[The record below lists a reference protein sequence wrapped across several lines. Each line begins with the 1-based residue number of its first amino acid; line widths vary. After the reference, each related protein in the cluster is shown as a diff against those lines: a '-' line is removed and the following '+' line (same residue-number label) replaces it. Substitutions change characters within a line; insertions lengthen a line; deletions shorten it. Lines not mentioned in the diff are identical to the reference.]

1 MTQYRCDNYQQADP
15 TKIILKALQN
25 LKLGADKE
33 KWIEK
38 DHRRCLVAK
47 GLNPFHQNPAE
58 MKVALSRIWQLVRKV
73 ESQINDDGMVNFYF
87 EKEQHLLKV
96 LDKQLYTYRGWIV
109 ALDRWSNRSHPTFL
123 RQIPS
128 RVRIFNLPDMY
139 RCYGIVD
146 SIGSKLGHVD
156 EVTII
161 EPTSV
166 KEAEV
171 WVKILFD
178 EDDVITLTRT
188 LELLK
193 HQPPVELEFRYL
205 GLQKFCMLCGSLK
218 HGYEACDVS
227 PQLQQRQYELMDIGS
242 NPYVIAQEKR
252 AAIGEYIT
260 SMEVGQSSGTTAT
273 GHTSLDQSQDRNI
286 QTEDLSIVG
295 EQKQTVGT
303 IALVQV
309 VPPTPP
315 EPIVKYRNRQRHSII
330 SSENAGYFQN
340 KPRMLCALGLHDI
353 KTIGGRFTWIGKRSK
368 YLIMSR
374 MDRAVANSD
383 WLEMYP
389 TATVTLLP
397 WIGSDHRPLLLSIN
411 ATKWKKGHSFYHQK
425 MSQVSN
431 WKSKRNTNSRKVIEQ
446 LKVDIQKAHESPA
459 IYYIYLQT
467 LKAQLQLQYRMEE
480 EYWRPKS
487 RILWLQAGNKNMK
500 YFHAKTKQ
508 RRSYNRILHIQDD
521 EGKHYS
527 TVKDIHSHIL
537 KTCTTSMGKL

>member
-1 MTQYRCDNYQQADP
+1 
-15 TKIILKALQN
+15 
-25 LKLGADKE
+25 
-33 KWIEK
+33 
-38 DHRRCLVAK
+38 K

-96 LDKQLYTYRGWIV
+96 LDKQPYTYRGWIV

-242 NPYVIAQEKR
+242 NPYVTAQEKR

-295 EQKQTVGT
+295 EQEQTVGT

-340 KPRMLCALGLHDI
+340 KPRLMLGDFNEL
-353 KTIGGRFTWIGKRSK
+353 KTRQDKRS
-368 YLIMSR
+368 R
-374 MDRAVANSD
+374 
-383 WLEMYP
+383 
-389 TATVTLLP
+389 TA
-397 WIGSDHRPLLLSIN
+397 
-411 ATKWKKGHSFYHQK
+411 
-425 MSQVSN
+425 
-431 WKSKRNTNSRKVIEQ
+431 
-446 LKVDIQKAHESPA
+446 
-459 IYYIYLQT
+459 
-467 LKAQLQLQYRMEE
+467 
-480 EYWRPKS
+480 
-487 RILWLQAGNKNMK
+487 
-500 YFHAKTKQ
+500 
-508 RRSYNRILHIQDD
+508 
-521 EGKHYS
+521 
-527 TVKDIHSHIL
+527 
-537 KTCTTSMGKL
+537 

>member
-1 MTQYRCDNYQQADP
+1 
-15 TKIILKALQN
+15 
-25 LKLGADKE
+25 
-33 KWIEK
+33 
-38 DHRRCLVAK
+38 
-47 GLNPFHQNPAE
+47 

-96 LDKQLYTYRGWIV
+96 LDKQPYTYRGWIV

-227 PQLQQRQYELMDIGS
+227 PQLQQRQYELMDIDS
-242 NPYVIAQEKR
+242 NPYVTAQEKR

-295 EQKQTVGT
+295 EQEQTVGT

-315 EPIVKYRNRQRHSII
+315 EPSIQEIQQSHMEHLPTQHMEI
-330 SSENAGYFQN
+330 SSTLPDQGTKRKTPEDPETQATSSLAKRQQTEHSDYSLMVRL
-340 KPRMLCALGLHDI
+340 KP
-353 KTIGGRFTWIGKRSK
+353 
-368 YLIMSR
+368 
-374 MDRAVANSD
+374 
-383 WLEMYP
+383 
-389 TATVTLLP
+389 
-397 WIGSDHRPLLLSIN
+397 
-411 ATKWKKGHSFYHQK
+411 
-425 MSQVSN
+425 SQ
-431 WKSKRNTNSRKVIEQ
+431 
-446 LKVDIQKAHESPA
+446 AA
-459 IYYIYLQT
+459 
-467 LKAQLQLQYRMEE
+467 
-480 EYWRPKS
+480 
-487 RILWLQAGNKNMK
+487 
-500 YFHAKTKQ
+500 
-508 RRSYNRILHIQDD
+508 
-521 EGKHYS
+521 
-527 TVKDIHSHIL
+527 
-537 KTCTTSMGKL
+537 